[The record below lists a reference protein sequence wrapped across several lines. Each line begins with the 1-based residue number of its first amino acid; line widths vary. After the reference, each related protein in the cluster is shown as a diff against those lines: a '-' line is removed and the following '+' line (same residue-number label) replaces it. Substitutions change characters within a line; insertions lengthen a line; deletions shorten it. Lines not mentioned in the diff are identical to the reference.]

1 MVDYEAIW
9 KTTWGD
15 VQTYGPFHR
24 HLHRIIKEII
34 QSLKFQSVLDVG
46 CGAGS
51 LLAEL
56 KSEFPHIKPMGVD
69 VSSSAIELA
78 RRRVPDADFR
88 VLDIAQSSLD
98 TKFDLVVCS
107 EVLEHIPDDIAAM
120 TNLSKMTKKY
130 LLVSTPQGRMRRFEK
145 EIGHVRNY
153 APGDL
158 VRKFEI
164 TGLKAMSVVEW
175 GFPFYSPLYRDLL
188 EITNSKGTTGEFGS
202 VRKAISTLVYCLFM
216 LNSHKRGDEI
226 FVLATPR
233 NSRA

>member
-24 HLHRIIKEII
+24 HLHRIIKEMIS
-34 QSLKFQSVLDVG
+34 SLKFQSVLDVG

-56 KSEFPHIKPMGVD
+56 KFEFPHIKPMGVD

-78 RRRVPDADFR
+78 RRRMPDGDFR
-88 VLDIAQSSLD
+88 ILDIAQTSLD
-98 TKFDLVVCS
+98 TRFDLVVCS
-107 EVLEHIPDDIAAM
+107 EVLEHIPDDITAM
-120 TNLSKMTKKY
+120 ENLGKMTRKY
-130 LLVSTPQGRMRRFEK
+130 LLVSTPQGRMRSFEK
-145 EIGHVRNY
+145 QIGHVRNY

-158 VRKFEI
+158 VRKLESV
-164 TGLKAMSVVEW
+164 GLKAMSVVEW

-188 EITNSKGTTGEFGS
+188 EFTDSKGTTGQFGS
-202 VRKAISTLVYCLFM
+202 VRKAISLIIYSLFM
-216 LNSHKRGDEI
+216 LNSHKRGDEL
-226 FVLATPR
+226 FVLATPVTCHD
-233 NSRA
+233 

>member
-1 MVDYEAIW
+1 MIDYEAIW

-24 HLHRIIKEII
+24 HLRRIIKEMIRA
-34 QSLKFQSVLDVG
+34 LKFQSVLDVG

-51 LLAEL
+51 LLAEI

-78 RRRVPDADFR
+78 RRRMPDGDFR
-88 VLDIAQSSLD
+88 ILDIAQTSLD
-98 TKFDLVVCS
+98 TTFDLVVCS

-120 TNLSKMTKKY
+120 ENLGKMTKKY
-130 LLVSTPQGRMRRFEK
+130 LLVSTPQGRMRAFEK
-145 EIGHVRNY
+145 QIGHVRNY

-158 VRKFEI
+158 VRKLESI
-164 TGLKAMSVVEW
+164 GLKAMSVVEW

-188 EITNSKGTTGEFGS
+188 EFTDSKGTTGQFGP
-202 VRKAISTLVYCLFM
+202 VRKAISLIIYCLFM
-216 LNSHKRGDEI
+216 LNSHKRGDEL
-226 FVLATPR
+226 FVLATPVTCQD
-233 NSRA
+233 